1 VKEKMTSEQVKEK
14 LQAVHKSPVD
24 YTVIF
29 SGKKSLKAYGLY
41 KPDTREIIIHN
52 KNFKNGDGGLN
63 ENLLMFTAIHELAH
77 HVMMAEKGD
86 TGSRAHGQDFWA
98 TFHGLLDTAE
108 ERGVYR
114 AEIGEGTQK
123 LIDEARDISVRIAEL
138 RRELGRVLCAIEV
151 SCKDNGL
158 RAEDIIER
166 KAQIGRQ
173 TAKAAV
179 AALRLGDTG
188 LGEDMQAEAARQRSE
203 AGREAVTEAAQNG
216 KSAVQAKKAAKPE
229 SRTEP
234 EDETAKLELEKR
246 RVKRT
251 IESLECRLKEIR
263 KELGELHESGGKT

>member
-1 VKEKMTSEQVKEK
+1 MNQEQVKEK
-14 LQAVHKSPVD
+14 LESVHKSPID
-24 YTVIF
+24 YTAVF

-41 KPDTREIIIHN
+41 KPDTREIVIHN

-77 HVMMAEKGD
+77 HVMRAEKGD

-98 TFHGLLDTAE
+98 TFHGLLGAAE

-114 AEIGEGTQK
+114 AEIDGGTQT
-123 LIDEARDISVRIAEL
+123 LIDEARDISVRIAGL
-138 RRELGRVLCAIEV
+138 QRELGRVICAIEV
-151 SCKDNGL
+151 SCMDNGL

-166 KAQIGRQ
+166 KAQIAKQ

-188 LGEDMQAEAARQRSE
+188 LGADMQAEAARQRAK

-216 KSAVQAKKAAKPE
+216 ASVIQAKKAARPE
-229 SRTEP
+229 SRMEP
-234 EDETAKLELEKR
+234 EDEAAKLVLEKVRIERTVAVLER
-246 RVKRT
+246 R
-251 IESLECRLKEIR
+251 LEEIR
-263 KELGELHESGGKT
+263 KELGELNESGGGT